1 MLGITIT
8 MKSKH
13 MKWFTML
20 DIHTNNITF
29 FTLLMIISVGW
40 KFFYISICLKIHTF
54 ISWQSLNTKG
64 ANLDINWPKTIILMI
79 YDTCWP
85 RNENYEQ
92 YLEWGV
98 IIWVNKTLC
107 LAFLENH
114 LFTAPGSF
122 NSQLL
127 VNALKTYTDTTGH
140 WQNYGFAKINL
151 RFIFYIDIIQR

>member
-1 MLGITIT
+1 MWDLRYWWWYLLDGI
-8 MKSKH
+8 
-13 MKWFTML
+13 
-20 DIHTNNITF
+20 F
-29 FTLLMIISVGW
+29 FL
-40 KFFYISICLKIHTF
+40 YISICFKIHTF

-79 YDTCWP
+79 YDTYWP

>member
-1 MLGITIT
+1 MESPLQWKANIWNDLQCWIYILITL
-8 MKSKH
+8 H
-13 MKWFTML
+13 
-20 DIHTNNITF
+20 F
-29 FTLLMIISVGW
+29 FTLLMTISVGW
-40 KFFYISICLKIHTF
+40 KFFSLYFNLFKIHTF

-79 YDTCWP
+79 YDTYWP

>member
-1 MLGITIT
+1 MRIF
-8 MKSKH
+8 S
-13 MKWFTML
+13 
-20 DIHTNNITF
+20 
-29 FTLLMIISVGW
+29 
-40 KFFYISICLKIHTF
+40 FYISICLKIHTF

-127 VNALKTYTDTTGH
+127 VNALKTYTGTGRIMALLKLIL
-140 WQNYGFAKINL
+140 GSS
-151 RFIFYIDIIQR
+151 FILILFRGKQIAICLQG